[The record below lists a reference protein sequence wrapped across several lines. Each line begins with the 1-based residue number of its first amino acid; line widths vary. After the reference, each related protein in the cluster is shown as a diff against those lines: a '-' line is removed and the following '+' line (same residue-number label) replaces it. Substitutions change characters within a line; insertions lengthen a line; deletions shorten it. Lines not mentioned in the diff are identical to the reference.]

1 MNLYNKTVL
10 FNMFAPLTK
19 HADLKT
25 VINGP
30 HPLFMDLILYL
41 YNIYRILFFV
51 YNIL

>member
-1 MNLYNKTVL
+1 MNLYHKTVL

-19 HADLKT
+19 NADLKT

-30 HPLFMDLILYL
+30 YPLFMDLILYL